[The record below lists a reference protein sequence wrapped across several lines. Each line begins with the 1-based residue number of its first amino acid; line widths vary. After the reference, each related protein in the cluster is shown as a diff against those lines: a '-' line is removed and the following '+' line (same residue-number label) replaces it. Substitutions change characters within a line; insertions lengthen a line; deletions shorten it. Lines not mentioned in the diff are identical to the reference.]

1 MHELSIIKAL
11 IKSVEEYQRAEQAN
25 QVKSLR
31 IEVGNMTCV
40 DADRL
45 LFCFDMVKQDAGLS
59 DVDLCIDPV
68 QATAQCLS
76 CGHRYEIRRVGEPCK
91 CGSYK
96 HDLLSGNELNLTEI
110 EFV

>member
-1 MHELSIIKAL
+1 MHELSIINAL
-11 IKSVEEYQRAEQAN
+11 IKSVEEYQRAEQEN

-40 DADRL
+40 DSARL

-59 DVDLCIDPV
+59 DVDLCIEPV
-68 QATAQCLS
+68 QAIALCQS
-76 CGHRYEIRRVGEPCK
+76 CGDQFEILRVGESCK